1 MKKIHNLHITDVK
14 SLLSPFELK
23 NGYPITELNN
33 KTVVESRKTI
43 INILN
48 KKDNRLMA
56 IVGPCSIHDVK
67 VAIEYAEKLK
77 ALKHKIEDRI
87 FIIMRTYFEKPR
99 TTIGWKGLI
108 TDPWLNGTYDI
119 ASGLKMARKLLL
131 DITAMGIPCASEM
144 LDPIVPQ
151 YIADLISWASIGAR
165 TTESQT
171 HREMASGLSMP
182 VGFKNGTSGNLKL
195 AINAMESARHP
206 HSFIGIDQYGK
217 ASIFN
222 TSGNTASHI
231 ILRGGRSGPN
241 YYEENVE
248 EAEAIISNLEIP
260 PAIIVD
266 CSHANSE
273 KQYTRQQRVLHSIL
287 DQRKRG
293 RNSIVGFMIESNLKS
308 GSQKIPDDLNNL
320 VYGQSITDACIDWDE
335 TEEML
340 LYAYEIMRERSS
352 KGV

>member
-1 MKKIHNLHITDVK
+1 MKKTHNLNISGIT
-14 SLLSPFELK
+14 SLISPCELK
-23 NGYPITELNN
+23 KEFPMTQASN
-33 KTVVESRKTI
+33 KTVAESRNTI
-43 INILN
+43 ANILN

-56 IVGPCSIHDVK
+56 IVGPCSIHDIK
-67 VAIEYAEKLK
+67 VALEYAAKLK
-77 ALKHKIEDRI
+77 ALSDKINDKI

-108 TDPWLNGTYDI
+108 TDPRLDGTYDI
-119 ASGLKMARKLLL
+119 AAGLKTTRKLLL
-131 DITAMGIPCASEM
+131 DITAMGNPCASEM

-182 VGFKNGTSGNLKL
+182 VGFKNGTSGNLEL
-195 AINAMESARHP
+195 AVNAMESARHA
-206 HSFIGIDQYGK
+206 HSFIGIDQHGK
-217 ASIFN
+217 TAVFK
-222 TSGNTASHI
+222 TAGNTGSHI

-248 EAEAIISNLEIP
+248 KAEAVISDLGIT
-260 PAIIVD
+260 PAIIID
-266 CSHANSE
+266 CSHANSG
-273 KQYTRQQRVLHSIL
+273 KQYSRQQRVLRSIL

-293 RNSIVGFMIESNLKS
+293 RTSIVGFMLESNLKS
-308 GSQKIPDDLNNL
+308 GSQKIPADLNNL
-320 VYGQSITDACIDWDE
+320 VYGQSVTDACAGWEE

-340 LYAYEIMRERSS
+340 LYAYEFM
-352 KGV
+352 KQ

>member
-1 MKKIHNLHITDVK
+1 MKKIHNINITGIT
-14 SLLSPFELK
+14 SLISPFELK
-23 NGYPITELNN
+23 KEFPMTEANN
-33 KTVVESRKTI
+33 KTVVESRETI
-43 INILN
+43 TNILN
-48 KKDNRLMA
+48 KKDDRLMA
-56 IVGPCSIHDVK
+56 IVGPCSIHDTK
-67 VAIEYAEKLK
+67 VALEYAEKLA
-77 ALKHKIEDRI
+77 ALKNKLKDNI

-108 TDPWLNGTYDI
+108 TDPRLDGTYDI
-119 ASGLKMARKLLL
+119 ATGLKTTRRLLL

-182 VGFKNGTSGNLKL
+182 VGFKNGTSGNLEL
-195 AINAMESARHP
+195 AVNAMESARHA
-206 HSFIGIDQYGK
+206 HSFIGIDQHGK
-217 ASIFN
+217 TAVFK

-248 EAEAIISNLEIP
+248 KAEAAIADLKIT
-260 PAIIVD
+260 PAIVID
-266 CSHANSE
+266 CSHANSG
-273 KQYTRQQRVLHSIL
+273 KQYSRQQRVLRSIL

-293 RNSIVGFMIESNLKS
+293 RASIVGFMIESNLKS
-308 GSQKIPDDLNNL
+308 GSQKIPADLNNL
-320 VYGQSITDACIDWDE
+320 VYGQSITDACAGWEE
-335 TEEML
+335 TEKML
-340 LYAYEIMRERSS
+340 LYAYEFMKEKSS
-352 KGV
+352 R